1 MSHGNEHPNTGISI
15 QEIENF
21 TADQLKKLVL
31 SLKAE
36 NEGQNRL
43 STWYKAILDAI
54 PFPMSVTDMN
64 MNWTF
69 INHATEN
76 MLNVT
81 LNEVK
86 GKHCSNWGANI
97 CTTDQCGIELLRK
110 GVHYSI
116 FEQSGGHFRT
126 DVSYISTPEGENI
139 GHVEI
144 VTDVTEIIKVKNY
157 LHSEI
162 EHTARNLEKFSRG
175 ELDLD
180 YSVKESDEHTKDVSE
195 LFIKINDSLRHGA
208 AALSLMSDDAR
219 MLSLAVVEGKLS
231 TRADVSRHQGEYR
244 RIVEG
249 LNKTLD
255 AVIMP
260 LNMAAEYVDKIS
272 KGTIP
277 PQITDTYTG
286 DINIIKNNLNN
297 CINAVNL
304 LFNDVNFLSKAT
316 IEGRLDTRADATKH
330 QGDFR
335 KIVEG
340 VNDTLN
346 TLVGYIDKMPL
357 PIMAID
363 TGFGILYMNDLGA
376 GLLGTTKKE
385 LVTKKCYHQFKTSDC
400 QTENCAC
407 AQAMKKGSLSTSET
421 DAHPSGKDLEIAY
434 SALPIRNQNGE
445 VTGAFEFIQD
455 QTASVRLNRFLNH
468 EIGETNRCLTLLA
481 EGNTNVLR
489 EVGDADEYTKEARVL
504 FLAINEKV
512 ETLAESI
519 NNLVRDADKLSK
531 AAIEGKLDIRA
542 DALKHQGD
550 FKKVVEGVNNTLDSV
565 IIPVHEALRV
575 SKEYANYRFN
585 VRVDPSLNVAGDWIE
600 FKEVLND
607 IGIQV
612 SAAVVLINRYLT
624 DLSSNAEEAA
634 ASIEEVSAGAQQV
647 AKNAGSVSVN
657 AEMGNDGISQ
667 VLRAMEDL
675 TVTVGEVSQRA
686 EHVSTSATQAN
697 EFSKTG
703 IDLARKSEASMVG
716 ISQSANE
723 VDVIVQD
730 INHQMD
736 EIGKIVRLISDIAN
750 QTNLLA
756 LNAAIEAARAGEAGR
771 GFAVVAAEV
780 KSLAQDSRK
789 SAENIADMISSLQ
802 GKAKSATI
810 AMEKSGETVMEGSKS
825 LTETLEAFDKIA
837 QSIEDITRN
846 SMDVASASEE
856 QAASV
861 QEITA
866 SVNEVSSL
874 VINTSKEAGDAAAA
888 TEEASA
894 SIEQISKVVNN
905 VSTIVETV
913 SQEMAKFVV

>member
-1 MSHGNEHPNTGISI
+1 MSSGNAHSNTGISI
-15 QEIENF
+15 QEIENL
-21 TADQLKKLVL
+21 TADELKNLVL
-31 SLKAE
+31 SLKTE
-36 NEGQNRL
+36 NEEQIRL

-86 GKHCSNWGANI
+86 GKHCSSWGANI
-97 CTTDQCGIELLRK
+97 CSTDQCGIELLKK

-126 DVSYISTPEGENI
+126 DVSYITTPEGEKI

-157 LHSEI
+157 LRNEI
-162 EHTARNLEKFSRG
+162 EHTAQNLEKFSRG

-180 YSVKESDEHTKDVSE
+180 YSIEESDEHTRDVSE
-195 LFIKINDSLRHGA
+195 LFIRINNSLRKGT
-208 AALSLMSDDAR
+208 AALSLMSDDTH
-219 MLSLAVVEGKLS
+219 MLAQAAVEGKLS
-231 TRADVSRHQGEYR
+231 TRADASRHQGEYR
-244 RIVEG
+244 RVVEG
-249 LNKTLD
+249 VNQTLD
-255 AVIMP
+255 AVITP
-260 LNMAAEYVDKIS
+260 LNVAADYVDKIS

-277 PQITDTYTG
+277 EQITTTYNG
-286 DINIIKNNLNN
+286 DFNIIKNNLNN

-304 LFNDVNFLSKAT
+304 LVTDVNVLSKAA
-316 IEGRLDTRADATKH
+316 IEGRIDTRADATKH
-330 QGDFR
+330 QGEFR

-340 VNDTLN
+340 INDTLS
-346 TLVGYIDKMPL
+346 TLVSFIDKMPL
-357 PIMAID
+357 PIMAVD
-363 TGFGILYMNDLGA
+363 TGFGILYMNDMGA
-376 GLLGTTKKE
+376 SLLGTTKQE
-385 LVTKKCYHQFKTSDC
+385 LISKKCYNQFKTSDC
-400 QTENCAC
+400 HTDNCAC
-407 AQAMKKGSLSTSET
+407 AQAMKKVSLSSSET
-421 DAHPSGKDLEIAY
+421 DAHPLGMDLEISY
-434 SALPIRNQNGE
+434 SALPIRGQNGE

-455 QTASVRLNRFLNH
+455 QTSSIRLHRFLKY
-468 EIGETNRCLTLLA
+468 EIEEINRCLTLLA
-481 EGNTNVLR
+481 EGNTNVHR
-489 EVGDADEYTKEARVL
+489 EVGEADEYTKDARVL
-504 FLAINEKV
+504 FLGINDKV
-512 ETLAESI
+512 ESLAESI
-519 NNLVRDADKLSK
+519 NNLVRDAERLSN

-542 DALKHQGD
+542 DASRHQGD
-550 FKKVVEGVNNTLDSV
+550 FRKVVEGVNSTLDSV

-575 SKEYANYRFN
+575 SKEYANYKFN

-600 FKEVLND
+600 FKEALNN

-612 SAAVVLINRYLT
+612 SAAVGLINRHLA

-634 ASIEEVSAGAQQV
+634 ASIEEVSVGAQQV
-647 AKNAGSVSVN
+647 AKNAGGVSVN

-697 EFSKTG
+697 QFSKIG
-703 IDLARKSEASMVG
+703 IDLARKSETSMVG
-716 ISQSANE
+716 ISESANE

-736 EIGKIVRLISDIAN
+736 EIGKIVRLISDIAS

-780 KSLAQDSRK
+780 KSLAQDSRQ
-789 SAENIADMISSLQ
+789 SAENIADMISTLQ

-810 AMEKSGETVMEGSKS
+810 AMEKSGETVKEGSKS
-825 LTETLEAFDKIA
+825 LAETLEAFDKIA
-837 QSIEDITRN
+837 RSIEDITRN

-874 VINTSKEAGDAAAA
+874 VINTAKEAGDAAAA

-894 SIEQISKVVNN
+894 SIEKIGKVVTN
-905 VSTIVETV
+905 VSDIVETI

>member
-36 NEGQNRL
+36 NEEQNRL

-195 LFIKINDSLRHGA
+195 LFVKINDSLRHGA

-219 MLSLAVVEGKLS
+219 MLSQAAVEGKLS
-231 TRADVSRHQGEYR
+231 TRADISRHQGEYR

-249 LNKTLD
+249 VNKTLD

-260 LNMAAEYVDKIS
+260 LNVAAEYVDKIS
-272 KGTIP
+272 RGTIP

-286 DINIIKNNLNN
+286 DFNIIKNNLNN

-316 IEGRLDTRADATKH
+316 IEGRLGTRADATKH

-376 GLLGTTKKE
+376 GLLGTTKQE

-434 SALPIRNQNGE
+434 SALPIRNQNGD

-489 EVGDADEYTKEARVL
+489 EVGEADEYTKEARVL

-519 NNLVRDADKLSK
+519 YNLVRDADKLSK

-542 DALKHQGD
+542 DASKHQGD
-550 FKKVVEGVNNTLDSV
+550 FRKVVEGVNNTLDSV

-810 AMEKSGETVMEGSKS
+810 AMEKSGETVKEGSKS

>member
-1 MSHGNEHPNTGISI
+1 MSSGYAHSNTGISI
-15 QEIENF
+15 QEIENL
-21 TADQLKKLVL
+21 TADELKKLVL
-31 SLKAE
+31 SLKTE
-36 NEGQNRL
+36 NEEQIRL
-43 STWYKAILDAI
+43 STWYKSILDAI

-97 CTTDQCGIELLRK
+97 CSTDQCGIELLKK

-126 DVSYISTPEGENI
+126 DVSYITTPEGDKI

-157 LHSEI
+157 LRNEI
-162 EHTARNLEKFSRG
+162 EHTAQNLEKFSRG

-180 YSVKESDEHTKDVSE
+180 YSIEESDEHTRDVSE
-195 LFIKINDSLRHGA
+195 LFIRINNSLRKGTG
-208 AALSLMSDDAR
+208 ALSLMSDDTH
-219 MLSLAVVEGKLS
+219 MLAQAAVEGKLS
-231 TRADVSRHQGEYR
+231 TRADASRHQGEYR
-244 RIVEG
+244 RVVEG
-249 LNKTLD
+249 VNQTLD
-255 AVIMP
+255 AVITP
-260 LNMAAEYVDKIS
+260 LNVAADYVDKIS

-277 PQITDTYTG
+277 EQITTTYNG
-286 DINIIKNNLNN
+286 DFNIIKNNLNN

-304 LFNDVNFLSKAT
+304 LVTDVNVLSKAA
-316 IEGRLDTRADATKH
+316 IEGRIDTRADATKH
-330 QGDFR
+330 LGDFR

-340 VNDTLN
+340 INDTLS
-346 TLVGYIDKMPL
+346 TLVSFIDKMPL
-357 PIMAID
+357 PIMAVD
-363 TGFGILYMNDLGA
+363 TGFGILYMNDMGA
-376 GLLGTTKKE
+376 SLLGTTKQE
-385 LVTKKCYHQFKTSDC
+385 LISKKCYNQFKTSDC
-400 QTENCAC
+400 HTDNCAC
-407 AQAMKKGSLSTSET
+407 AQAMKKVSLSSSET
-421 DAHPSGKDLEIAY
+421 DAHPLGMDLEISY
-434 SALPIRNQNGE
+434 SALPIRNQNGD

-455 QTASVRLNRFLNH
+455 QTSSIRLNRFLKY
-468 EIGETNRCLTLLA
+468 EIEEINRCLTLLA
-481 EGNTNVLR
+481 EGNTNVHR
-489 EVGDADEYTKEARVL
+489 EVGEADEYTKDARVL
-504 FLAINEKV
+504 FLGINDKV
-512 ETLAESI
+512 ESLAESI
-519 NNLVRDADKLSK
+519 NNLVRDAERLSN

-542 DALKHQGD
+542 DASRHQGD
-550 FKKVVEGVNNTLDSV
+550 FRKVVEGVNSTLDSV

-575 SKEYANYRFN
+575 SKEYANYKFN

-600 FKEVLND
+600 FKEALNN

-612 SAAVVLINRYLT
+612 SAAVGLINRYLA

-647 AKNAGSVSVN
+647 AKNAGGVSVN

-697 EFSKTG
+697 QFSKIG
-703 IDLARKSEASMVG
+703 IDLARKSETSMVG
-716 ISQSANE
+716 ISESANE

-736 EIGKIVRLISDIAN
+736 EIGKIVRLISDIAS

-780 KSLAQDSRK
+780 KSLAQDSRQ
-789 SAENIADMISSLQ
+789 SAENIADMISTLQ

-810 AMEKSGETVMEGSKS
+810 AMEKSGETVKEGSKS
-825 LTETLEAFDKIA
+825 LAETLEAFDKIA
-837 QSIEDITRN
+837 RSIEDITRN

-874 VINTSKEAGDAAAA
+874 VINTAKEAGDAAAA

-894 SIEQISKVVNN
+894 SIEQIGKVVTN
-905 VSTIVETV
+905 VSDIVETI

>member
-1 MSHGNEHPNTGISI
+1 MSSGYAHSNTGISI
-15 QEIENF
+15 QEIENL
-21 TADQLKKLVL
+21 TADELKKLVL

-36 NEGQNRL
+36 NEEQKRL

-81 LNEVK
+81 LNEIK

-126 DVSYISTPEGENI
+126 DVSYISTPDGEKI

-144 VTDVTEIIKVKNY
+144 VTDVTEIVKVKNY

-180 YSVKESDEHTKDVSE
+180 YSVKESDEHTREVSE
-195 LFIKINDSLRHGA
+195 LFIKINNSLRHGA
-208 AALSLMSDDAR
+208 AALSLMSDDAL
-219 MLSLAVVEGKLS
+219 MLSQAAVEGKLS
-231 TRADVSRHQGEYR
+231 TRADVSMHHGEYR

-249 LNKTLD
+249 VNNTLD

-260 LNMAAEYVDKIS
+260 LNVAADYVDKIS

-277 PQITDTYTG
+277 PQITDSYNG
-286 DINIIKNNLNN
+286 DFNIIKNNLNN
-297 CINAVNL
+297 CIDAVNL
-304 LFNDVNFLSKAT
+304 LFSDVNILSKTA

-346 TLVGYIDKMPL
+346 TLVGFIDKMPL
-357 PIMAID
+357 PIMAVD
-363 TGFGILYMNDLGA
+363 TGFSILYMNDLGA

-400 QTENCAC
+400 KTENCAC
-407 AQAMKKGSLSTSET
+407 AQAMKKLTLIKRET
-421 DAHPSGKDLEIAY
+421 DAHPAGQDLEISY
-434 SALPIRNQNGE
+434 SALPIRNQNGD

-468 EIGETNRCLTLLA
+468 EIEETNRCLTLLA

-489 EVGDADEYTKEARVL
+489 EVGESDEYTKDAREL

-519 NNLVRDADKLSK
+519 NNLVHDADKLSN
-531 AAIEGKLDIRA
+531 AAIEGKLEIRA
-542 DALKHQGD
+542 DASKHQGD
-550 FKKVVEGVNNTLDSV
+550 FRKVVEGVNNTLDSV

-612 SAAVVLINRYLT
+612 SAAVVLINKYLT

-697 EFSKTG
+697 QFSKIG
-703 IDLARKSEASMVG
+703 IDLARKSEASMVE

>member
-1 MSHGNEHPNTGISI
+1 MSHGNDHPNTGISI
-15 QEIENF
+15 QEIENL
-21 TADQLKKLVL
+21 TVDQLKKLVL

-36 NEGQNRL
+36 NEEQNRL

-81 LNEVK
+81 LNEIK

-97 CTTDQCGIELLRK
+97 CATDQCGIELLRK

-144 VTDVTEIIKVKNY
+144 VTDVTEIIKVNNY

-175 ELDLD
+175 ELDID
-180 YSVKESDEHTKDVSE
+180 YSVKESDEYTKDVSE
-195 LFIKINDSLRHGA
+195 LFVKINDSLRHGA

-219 MLSLAVVEGKLS
+219 MLSQAAVEGKLS
-231 TRADVSRHQGEYR
+231 TRAEVSRHQGEYR

-260 LNMAAEYVDKIS
+260 LNMTAEYVDKIS

-277 PQITDTYTG
+277 PQITDTYAG

-376 GLLGTTKKE
+376 GLLGTTKQE

-434 SALPIRNQNGE
+434 SALPIRNQNGD

-810 AMEKSGETVMEGSKS
+810 AMEKSGETVKEGSKS